1 MYIEKTKNNKFK
13 FIETYTDYFGKRK
26 KVSVTLEKNTK
37 QSQNQAY
44 EILQEKIKKSIDIF
58 NVEYKFLDCFDKYIE
73 HKKNTVKP
81 TTFKTYNVIYN
92 QIKNN
97 SQNWKLSE
105 IKARHLLSVFDE
117 NERNLPHKIVILKDF
132 IKWCYKKD
140 FIDDINFLQKIDTPK
155 WKVKE
160 KEKLYLEKKEIEDIL
175 LFFSKYELIYMIIKI
190 LLNTGL
196 RVGELLALNYSDLK
210 GSTLS
215 ITKTEYRGVV
225 YNSTKTKKS
234 TRNIEVNQEVIQ
246 IFYKLKKRQI
256 NSKILQFNNDRIFIG
271 VNKISYTNFADYL
284 NLYNPIHLNPHIFR
298 HTHASLLIE
307 CGVPVEAVSRRLGHE
322 DTIITKKI
330 YIHLT
335 EKLREKEDK
344 IFREITI

>member
-1 MYIEKTKNNKFK
+1 MYIEKTKTNKYK
-13 FIETYTDYFGKRK
+13 FIETYTDYFGNRK
-26 KVSVTLEKNTK
+26 KVSVTLEKNTR

-44 EILQEKIKKSIDIF
+44 EILQEKIRKSIDIF
-58 NVEYKFLDCFDKYIE
+58 NVEYKFLDCFEQYIE
-73 HKKNTVKP
+73 HKRKTVKP
-81 TTFKTYNVIYN
+81 TTFKTYSNIHK

-105 IKARHLLSVFDE
+105 IKARHLLSIFDE
-117 NERNLPHKIVILKDF
+117 NERNSPHKIVILKDF

-175 LFFSKYELIYMIIKI
+175 LFFSEYELIYMIIKI

-196 RVGELLALNYSDLK
+196 RVGELFALNYSDLTE
-210 GSTLS
+210 SSLS
-215 ITKTEYRGVV
+215 INKTEYRGVI

-234 TRNIEVNQEVIQ
+234 TRIIEINQEVIQ
-246 IFYKLKKRQI
+246 TLKQLKQRQI
-256 NSKILQFNNDRIFIG
+256 NSKILAFNNDRIFVG
-271 VNKISYTNFADYL
+271 VNKMSYTNFVKYL
-284 NLYNPIHLNPHIFR
+284 NLYKSIHLHPHIFR

-307 CGVPVEAVSRRLGHE
+307 KGISVEAVSRRLGHE

-335 EKLREKEDK
+335 EKLKEKEDR
-344 IFREITI
+344 IFREIVI

>member
-1 MYIEKTKNNKFK
+1 MYIEKTKTNKYK
-13 FIETYTDYFGKRK
+13 FIETYTDYFGNRK
-26 KVSVTLEKNTK
+26 KVSVTLEKNTR

-44 EILQEKIKKSIDIF
+44 EILQKKIKKSIDIF
-58 NVEYKFLDCFDKYIE
+58 NVEYNFLDCFYKYME
-73 HKKNTVKP
+73 YKKNTVKP
-81 TTFKTYNVIYN
+81 TTYRTYNVIYN
-92 QIKNN
+92 QIINN

-105 IKARHLLSVFDE
+105 IKAKHLLSIFNE
-117 NERNLPHKIVILKDF
+117 NERNLPHKIIILKDF

-160 KEKLYLEKKEIEDIL
+160 KEKLYLEKKETEDVL
-175 LFFSKYELIYMIIKI
+175 QFFSNYELIYMIIKI

-196 RVGELLALNYSDLK
+196 RVGELFALNYSDLTE
-210 GSTLS
+210 SSLS
-215 ITKTEYRGVV
+215 INKTEYRGVI

-234 TRNIEVNQEVIQ
+234 TRIIEINQEVIQ
-246 IFYKLKKRQI
+246 TLKQLKQRQI
-256 NSKILQFNNDRIFIG
+256 NSKILAFNNDRIFVG
-271 VNKISYTNFADYL
+271 VNKMSYTNFVKYL
-284 NLYNPIHLNPHIFR
+284 NLYKSIHLHPHIFR

-307 CGVPVEAVSRRLGHE
+307 KGISVEAVSRRLGHE

-335 EKLREKEDK
+335 EKLKEKEDR
-344 IFREITI
+344 IFREIVI

>member
-160 KEKLYLEKKEIEDIL
+160 KEKLYLEKKETEDIL

>member
-1 MYIEKTKNNKFK
+1 MYIEKTKNNKYK
-13 FIETYTDYFGKRK
+13 FIETYTDYFGNRK
-26 KVSVTLEKNTK
+26 KVSITLEKNTK

-58 NVEYKFLDCFDKYIE
+58 NVEYNFLDCFEQYIE
-73 HKKNTVKP
+73 HKKTTVKP
-81 TTFKTYNVIYN
+81 TTFQTYNIIYN
-92 QIKNN
+92 QIIKN

-105 IKARHLLSVFDE
+105 IKARHILSIFNE
-117 NERNLPHKIVILKDF
+117 NERNLQHKIVILKDF

-140 FIDDINFLQKIDTPK
+140 YIDDINFLKKIDTPK
-155 WKVKE
+155 RVAKE

-175 LFFSKYELIYMIIKI
+175 LFFNKYELIYMIIKI

-196 RVGELLALNYSDLK
+196 RVGELFALNYSDLK
-210 GSTLS
+210 GSSLS
-215 ITKTEYRGVV
+215 INKTEYRGVI

-246 IFYKLKKRQI
+246 ILCKLKQRQI
-256 NSKILQFNNDRIFIG
+256 NSKIIVFNNDRIFVG
-271 VNKISYTNFADYL
+271 VNKISYTNFTDYL
-284 NLYNPIHLNPHIFR
+284 NLYKPIHLNPHIFR

-322 DTIITKKI
+322 DTIVTKKI

-335 EKLREKEDK
+335 EKLKEKEDK
-344 IFREITI
+344 IFREIVI